1 MSIGNAAR
9 IAEALRFNG
18 TNFIIFF
25 NWRLDKIGHFGKDSE
40 LKGRMGVSLAML
52 VEIIRPYFSAGTNL
66 DMLREL
72 LSSCVPQ
79 EDSGDCCVD
88 AINDPTL
95 SKIVSGERD
104 LPRRHAAEILREF
117 DQNAL
122 ELFIKENLKFTSDH
136 TMPSLCK
143 ALAPYSAEPVTED
156 NMPQVIADMVRS
168 LVEEAATAR
177 RRNSREQPFFSD
189 ETGDWDFEERRR
201 GTTING
207 HILEQREIF
216 GRDGKTSRTVLID
229 GKKVQEVGSG
239 EDIMFGRIAD
249 DGTVM
254 HYEPGTLESTGL
266 PMLITIPLQ
275 KFSPDDPKLKN
286 YLEKQERQKKRLG
299 IIITGEADTRTTDE

>member
-1 MSIGNAAR
+1 MDIS
-9 IAEALRFNG
+9 EK
-18 TNFIIFF
+18 TV
-25 NWRLDKIGHFGKDSE
+25 E

-136 TMPSLCK
+136 TLPSLCK
-143 ALAPYSAEPVTED
+143 ALVPYSAEPVTED

-207 HILEQREIF
+207 HSLEQREIF

-254 HYEPGTLESTGL
+254 RYEPGTLESTGT
-266 PMLITIPLQ
+266 PMLITIPLS

-299 IIITGEADTRTTDE
+299 IIITGEADTSTTDEEDTRTTGEAGTSTTDE